1 MNKSVNPKNKSS
13 ALQTRVGGPCKTG
26 HKPCLLFTWLTSR
39 PPGLSR
45 VCGVCLWV
53 VFQGSRGLGKE
64 ARLEE
69 SEFNLTAHV
78 AFFFVVLRP
87 NPLDQFSKYLLSMC
101 FVS

>member
-1 MNKSVNPKNKSS
+1 M
-13 ALQTRVGGPCKTG
+13 
-26 HKPCLLFTWLTSR
+26 
-39 PPGLSR
+39 
-45 VCGVCLWV
+45 WV

-78 AFFFVVLRP
+78 AFFFFVLRP